1 VPFLSWFEADLL
13 RRYALAGDCVVGRDP
28 VLCPVAKPQDPTVS
42 RTHARVSLR
51 EGSWW
56 IKDLDSANGVR
67 VGERPLAP
75 GLEAELS
82 DGQAIALGD
91 WQLTFTEGFPG
102 LDGVNFVE
110 RVGDLFTEAGSPA
123 DQPLLLRGMELLHR
137 STGTLL
143 QEGSANAMFQ
153 RILTEALELL
163 GADRGFVVMT
173 NPDGGWRSLH
183 RIGDLED
190 RQGLSHTVVSYVLD
204 QGTGVLSNAPLMD
217 PRFGG
222 ASLLELHRGAILC
235 APLAVEG
242 VVKGVL
248 YLDRSGEG
256 QPFSRFDLALLNA
269 FVDLGALGLHHIQL
283 AQRAMGQADT
293 QGEYLRLKAL
303 HERTLTRSAELLGAM
318 GSSLR
323 WIQTYAETGY
333 GDHAT
338 ILKLQSERLQ
348 FLVNS
353 GLQEVLLEVP
363 AETPV
368 STSLATLQAMVEPAW
383 RDLLRLRRVS
393 LELDQVPDG
402 TVWAAGNLAAQAIM
416 GLVEPLLMRVPEG
429 AGVRGTW
436 QEQSAN
442 WVLRLQF
449 PSGMAIPTPDP
460 WAFHTLQEA
469 GVVWRWNDQ
478 ALTLGFAKQVD
489 QAVESAA
496 HPLLGLVTEDF
507 ELIWLFES
515 VAAAG
520 DLALLPLEAEPPIPG
535 PPLHYLAVDA
545 KGTANC
551 VACIAAYR
559 RNPAFATVPIL
570 AVRAPDALYPELL
583 AAGATDCLPDGFRW
597 ETLHHRLQVLK
608 CHEEL
613 QRKALAVERLDS
625 LRKMAGTLKHEINNP
640 LAVISM
646 QVELLARKYPEEPK
660 LAKVMEMVER
670 IQALVQVL
678 QKMRESALED
688 YPGGASILKLG

>member
-1 VPFLSWFEADLL
+1 VPFLSWFEADVL
-13 RRYALAGDCVVGRDP
+13 RRHALAGDCLLGRDP
-28 VLCPVAKPQDPTVS
+28 VLCPVSRPQDATVS
-42 RTHARVSLR
+42 RSHALVARR
-51 EGSWW
+51 EGRWV
-56 IKDLDSANGVR
+56 IRDLDSRNGVR
-67 VGERPLAP
+67 IDGRPLP
-75 GLEAELS
+75 QGLEGELA
-82 DGQAIALGD
+82 DGRVISLGD
-91 WQLTFTEGFPG
+91 WELNFSVGFPG
-102 LDGVNFVE
+102 LDGVNFIE
-110 RVGDLFTEAGSPA
+110 RVGDLFSEASSPE
-123 DQPLLLRGMELLHR
+123 DQPRLVRAMELLHR
-137 STGTLL
+137 STGALL

-153 RILTEALELL
+153 RILTEAMELL
-163 GADRGFVVMT
+163 GTDRGFVVMT
-173 NPDGGWRSLH
+173 SPDGGWRSLH

-222 ASLLELHRGAILC
+222 ASLLELHRGAVLC
-235 APLAVEG
+235 APLTVDG

-256 QPFSRFDLALLNA
+256 QPFARFDLALLNA
-269 FVDLGALGLHHIQL
+269 FVQLGGLGLQHIQV

-293 QGEYLRLKAL
+293 QGEFLRLKAL

-323 WIQTYAETGY
+323 WIQTYAESGY
-333 GDHAT
+333 GDRAT
-338 ILKLQSERLQ
+338 ALGHQAERLQ

-353 GLQEVLLEVP
+353 GLQETLLEVP
-363 AETPV
+363 VETPV
-368 STSLATLQAMVEPAW
+368 STSLGSLQALLEPAW
-383 RDLLRLRRVS
+383 RDLLRLRKVT
-393 LELDQVPDG
+393 LELDQVPEG

-429 AGVRGTW
+429 GGVRGTW
-436 QEQSAN
+436 QEQPSS

-449 PSGMAIPTPDP
+449 PAGVAGSTPDP

-478 ALTLGFAKQVD
+478 ALALSFAKQVD
-489 QAVESAA
+489 QAAESSV

-507 ELIWLFES
+507 ELVWLFES

-535 PPLHYLAVDA
+535 PPLHYLAIDA
-545 KGTANC
+545 KGTPDC

-570 AVRAPDALYPELL
+570 AVRAPDELYPNLL

-608 CHEEL
+608 GHEEL
-613 QRKALAVERLDS
+613 QRKALAAERLES

-646 QVELLARKYPEEPK
+646 QIELLSRKYPDEPK
-660 LAKVMEMVER
+660 LDKVMEMVER

-678 QKMRESALED
+678 QKMRESTAEE